1 MKNFF
6 INKEYKIKKQLE
18 DIIETKEFKKKDNGN
33 GAKDLKMLTDGVL
46 TFYAEMFFDGN
57 KEIARNTLD
66 AQNNKIRTNDA
77 VLISLF
83 AGATII

>member
-1 MKNFF
+1 
-6 INKEYKIKKQLE
+6 
-18 DIIETKEFKKKDNGN
+18 
-33 GAKDLKMLTDGVL
+33 MLTDGVL

-57 KEIARNTLD
+57 KELARNTLD